1 MRVLRIELTSSD
13 LVADTFPAEPSC
25 PPLSLIVHIL
35 RHILSLCGMHAC
47 MHACLYIYVFVLGVH
62 LPTYVMWKPEV
73 NAGSLP
79 RSLSTLILE
88 TRSLAE
94 LGACYW
100 LYWVARGPLG
110 CACLCPQWL

>member
-1 MRVLRIELTSSD
+1 
-13 LVADTFPAEPSC
+13 
-25 PPLSLIVHIL
+25 
-35 RHILSLCGMHAC
+35 

-88 TRSLAE
+88 TRSLVLE
-94 LGACYW
+94 LNLELVIGYTGW
-100 LYWVARGPLG
+100 SGGLLG
-110 CACLCPQWL
+110 VPVSAPSGCRCMADFFMAAGI